1 VLVDYHMHLA
11 PDGRPLD
18 DQLVSEARLQ
28 EYVTAARERGIDE
41 IALTEHVYRFHEA
54 SAVLDHPYWRRGATA
69 HVRPYVE
76 LLARAADEGLP
87 VRAGIELDWLDGRRD
102 ELAALIDG
110 LPLDVVLG
118 SVHMLPDGF
127 VDHPDHMELW
137 EAFPVD
143 EVYAR
148 YFAGVRDAVQTGLYD
163 VMTHLDLPKVF
174 GQRASDPV
182 LQREYVDTADAIGAA
197 GCATEISTAGLR
209 KPVGE
214 LYPDPRLLAELR
226 RRDVPITLASDAHV
240 PEDVGRDYDAAL
252 RLAHDAGYRT
262 VTAFRRREAR
272 QEPLG

>member
-11 PDGRPLD
+11 PDGQALD
-18 DQLVSEARLQ
+18 DSLVSDTRLA
-28 EYVTAARERGIDE
+28 EYVQAARERGVDE
-41 IALTEHVYRFHEA
+41 ICLTEHVYRFHEA
-54 SAVLDHPYWRRGATA
+54 ASVLDHPYWRRGATA

-76 LLARAADEGLP
+76 LLANAADEGLP
-87 VRAGIELDWLDGRRD
+87 VRAGIELDWLEGRRA

-110 LPLDVVLG
+110 LPLDLVLG

-143 EVYAR
+143 EIYTR
-148 YFAGVRDAVQTGLYD
+148 YFAAVRDAVQTGLYD

-174 GQRASDPV
+174 GRRASEAV
-182 LQREYVDTADAIGAA
+182 LAREYADTAEAIAAA
-197 GCATEISTAGLR
+197 GCAAEISTAGLR

-214 LYPDPRLLAELR
+214 LYPAPLLLDELK

-240 PEDVGRDYDAAL
+240 PDDVGRDYDAAL

-262 VTAFRRREAR
+262 VSVFRTRERR